1 MVVVVRL
8 TLQVWHADLSVVVV
22 ARLDLQVWHVCG
34 SLGLSVLHS
43 ESQ

>member
-8 TLQVWHADLSVVVV
+8 TLQVWHADLAVVVV
-22 ARLDLQVWHVCG
+22 ARLNLQVWHVCG

>member
-1 MVVVVRL
+1 M

-22 ARLDLQVWHVCG
+22 ARLDLQVWHVFG